1 VVVHIS
7 KNQFLL
13 ITATGSGFWQ
23 EMHHVLEQLLKA
35 ELTGRIPV
43 VYWGRNCMYGI
54 PGEFNA
60 FERFF
65 LPVSGYTVHDL
76 ADPGLTW
83 SPPGWNYHRL
93 VLAAEHTETP
103 ETAASGRADTTADV
117 LVCTVSRG
125 IEETARLLPES
136 HPLYG
141 LNERA
146 LNGFMLEKYVRL
158 QPGIQKEIDTFYE
171 EHLANG
177 PVLAVHIRGSD
188 KISEV
193 AHLEEL
199 NRRYPDE
206 INKYLA
212 ANPAARIFLMT
223 DCRDILAE
231 YKSIYGDRLINTDC
245 KRVLRHDMGV
255 HFQPFEDEKRKGIE
269 IIKDTWLASKCDFFI
284 GNAYSNVSRAVSEL
298 KFWEESA
305 VMLLR

>member
-1 VVVHIS
+1 MIFIS
-7 KNQFLL
+7 KNRFLL

-23 EMHHVLEQLLKA
+23 EMHHVLEQLLRA

-65 LPVSGYTVHDL
+65 LPVSGYAVHDL

-83 SPPGWNYHRL
+83 SPASWNYQRL
-93 VLAAEHTETP
+93 VLAADHKEAP
-103 ETAASGRADTTADV
+103 ETAPAGCADATADV
-117 LVCTVSRG
+117 LVCAVIGG

-136 HPLYG
+136 HPLYS

-158 QPGIQKEIDTFYE
+158 QPGIQKEIDAFYAE
-171 EHLANG
+171 YLANG
-177 PVLAVHIRGSD
+177 PVLAVHVRGSD
-188 KISEV
+188 KITEV

-206 INKYLA
+206 INGFLA

-223 DCRDILAE
+223 DCRDILSE
-231 YKSIYGDRLINTDC
+231 FEGMYGDRLIKTDC

-255 HFQPFEDEKRKGIE
+255 HFQPFEDERRRGIE

-298 KFWEESA
+298 KFREEAA
-305 VMLLR
+305 VKLLS